1 MKTLMLQT
9 MLSRIGKKTHKIR
22 DKIAKYISDK
32 GLTQKNYYN
41 LVIKRQ
47 PNWKMGKMSE

>member
-1 MKTLMLQT
+1 MLQT
-9 MLSRIGKKTHKIR
+9 MLSRKGKKTHKIR

-32 GLTQKNYYN
+32 ELIQKNCYN

-47 PNWKMGKMSE
+47 PN